1 VTAGARRFLRDRGA
15 ATIALGLVLGFALK
29 VTFGLRGTFDLY
41 FDDETIYLDAAKHL
55 HTHFLPLAES
65 SPLYPQWYKVLG
77 LFERDPIELY
87 FLSWFLLTA
96 GLPIALFALARR
108 SGAGPVAA
116 AAVAIVWALSSTS
129 MTWPFVSKFAT
140 LLLALG
146 AIAATYPRD
155 VRVSLAVGSGAV
167 SAAAFARAEL
177 ALPAAGYALVVVVV
191 SAGSLL
197 TRRARGPWRGALA
210 AIAIS
215 IGPPIALRAAFGK
228 AGNPFAHGRQFF
240 AFGQHY
246 ALNVVEDRRLSVDPW
261 TSWLPLAREAF
272 PTATTIG
279 DAARENPGAFA
290 WHIERNLVTA
300 TRAFEELLAPL
311 AHQPPIVASV
321 SRGLLWATLLG
332 AFVGIAARWRARRR
346 TPIGRWLPLYGAVV
360 VATAAAALLVYP
372 RQHYI
377 LPLTFLTLAAL
388 AGATSRAPML
398 GERRASR
405 VTRRLRVAAFACGAL
420 LLAAFPTARRGWLP
434 SLLDARGPAPPTL
447 AQQENR
453 ATILAL
459 REMSLFAPPWGPVPP
474 RPSWMPSVVIFEPDY
489 SRGVYAFHDW
499 VWVPQSRKTV
509 GFWHF
514 VRATWTNVI
523 VINWRMRGDIHMK
536 DDPEFVAFVDGTGER
551 EDFEMF
557 PVEGTTVV
565 LAVRR
570 SLLQFA
576 SPHSKR

>member
-1 VTAGARRFLRDRGA
+1 MSARARRVAREHGA
-15 ATIALGLVLGFALK
+15 AAVALALVVGFALK
-29 VTFGLRGTFDLY
+29 VTLGLRGTFDLY

-65 SPLYPQWYKVLG
+65 SPLYPQWYKLLG
-77 LFERDPIELY
+77 LFERDPLELY
-87 FLSWFLLTA
+87 FSSWLVLTA
-96 GLPIALFALARR
+96 TLPVALFALARR
-108 SGAGPVAA
+108 SGAGPVAS

-140 LLLALG
+140 LLLAVG

-155 VRVSLAVGSGAV
+155 TRISLAIGSGVV

-177 ALPAAGYALVVVVV
+177 ALPAAAYALVVVTV
-191 SAGSLL
+191 SAASLWR
-197 TRRARGPWRGALA
+197 RRARGARRGGLV
-210 AIAIS
+210 AIAITVV
-215 IGPPIALRAAFGK
+215 PPVALRLAFGK

-246 ALNVVEDRRLSVDPW
+246 ALNVVEDRGLTVDPW

-272 PTATTIG
+272 PTATTIR
-279 DAARENPGAFA
+279 DAARENPSAFA
-290 WHIERNLVTA
+290 WHIQRNIVTA

-311 AHQPPIVASV
+311 SYHPPAVASV
-321 SRGLLWATLLG
+321 SRTLLWAVLLG
-332 AFVGIAARWRARRR
+332 TFVGIAARWRARTP
-346 TPIGRWLPLYGAVV
+346 TPIARWLALYGAVV
-360 VATAAAALLVYP
+360 AATAAAALLVYP

-388 AGATSRAPML
+388 AGATARAPGL
-398 GERRASR
+398 DDARASGLAR
-405 VTRRLRVAAFACGAL
+405 GLRLAALAAGVV
-420 LLAAFPTARRGWLP
+420 LLAAIPTARRGYLP
-434 SLLDARGPAPPTL
+434 SLLDARGPAPQ
-447 AQQENR
+447 AEAHQENR
-453 ATILAL
+453 ATVLAL
-459 REMSLFAPPWGPVPP
+459 RDMGLFAPPWGPVPP

-499 VWVPQSRKTV
+499 VWVPQSRKAV

-514 VRATWTNVI
+514 VHATWTNVV
-523 VINWRMRGDIHMK
+523 VINWRMRGDIHLK
-536 DDPEFVAFVDGTGER
+536 DDPEWIAFVDGTGER